1 MTGIDVVV
9 AGGGLAGGAAAI
21 RLAESGASVTLVERT
36 RGPHDKV
43 CGEFLS
49 GETIQ
54 LLAAVGIDVAALGAV
69 PILSLGVP
77 RGRST
82 VSLGLPF
89 SAASLSRRVLDE
101 AVLRAAQARGVHV
114 LRGVAVRS
122 FQTVAD
128 GFRVDLDGARALE
141 CRDLVV
147 ATGKHDLK
155 GHGRATGD
163 QPGLVGMKI
172 HLRPAADAPSP
183 LPARTDLLGLSGGYA
198 GLQPIEGG
206 LLNLCL
212 LVPRKVV
219 ARERGFE
226 PLLRAIIG
234 GNLSAAPL
242 LFGAEPA
249 MPRPVAIYPIPYGY
263 VRRAGASVRF
273 VGDQAAVIPSFTGD
287 GMAIALWTGLQ
298 AAESIVAGEPAMF
311 FQPRIAAG
319 LSAQVARATRL
330 SRFLVRPWFQSLAAA
345 AVSVAPA
352 LARGIARSTRLA
364 EPASVG

>member
-1 MTGIDVVV
+1 MTAIDVVV

-21 RLAESGASVTLVERT
+21 RLAEAGASVTLVERT

-54 LLAAVGIDVAALGAV
+54 LLVALGVDVAALGAV
-69 PILSLGVP
+69 PIVALGVP

-82 VSLGLPF
+82 VSLALPF
-89 SAASLSRRVLDE
+89 KAASLSRRVLDE
-101 AVLRAAQARGVHV
+101 AVLRVAAARGVRI
-114 LRGVAVRS
+114 LRGLGVRS
-122 FQTVAD
+122 FHEGAD
-128 GFRVDLDGARALE
+128 GVRVDLDGGRTLD

-155 GHGRATGD
+155 GHGRAAGR
-163 QPGLVGMKI
+163 QPGLVGMKL
-172 HLRPAADAPSP
+172 HLRPAPGAPFP

-212 LVPRKVV
+212 LAPRSVV
-219 ARERGFE
+219 AREKEFE
-226 PLLRAIIG
+226 PLLRAIIA
-234 GNLSAAPL
+234 GNVSAAPL
-242 LFGAEPA
+242 LAGAEPA
-249 MPRPVAIYPIPYGY
+249 MPRPVAIYPIPYGF
-263 VRRAGASVRF
+263 VRREPASVRF

-298 AAESIVAGEPAMF
+298 AAESILAGEPAIR

-330 SRFLVRPWFQSLAAA
+330 SRFLVRPWFQSLASA